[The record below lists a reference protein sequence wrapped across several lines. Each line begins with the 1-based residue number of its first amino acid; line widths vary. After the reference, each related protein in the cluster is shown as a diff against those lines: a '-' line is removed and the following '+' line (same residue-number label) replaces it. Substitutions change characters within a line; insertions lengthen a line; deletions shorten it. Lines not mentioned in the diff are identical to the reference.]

1 MANYI
6 QMPNGVYFPALEGE
20 DYETTVRAAKE
31 KYPEAYGLTKEAPA
45 APTGVVAAATRGT
58 KAYLS
63 QSQTALQGPSTES
76 ALAGIERGKELE
88 RQNPSQLGWDKVKA
102 AYEQGLMPAAKEV
115 ARQVP
120 LAIAEQVPNLAGM
133 AAGARLGAMAG
144 APFGGVGAIGGGA
157 LGALLGQGAASYLPQ
172 AGGNIEAQAQA
183 QLERG
188 EPVNVSGAKAYGAA
202 VPQAAIDVVENKL
215 LFGGRGVLAR
225 LMGTSDAVLAKKS
238 AIELERLAQEKIV
251 PLLLKGTTKGAA
263 TQIPGEII
271 QDILQRAQAGQE
283 LTSPEALRGYG
294 ETAFQVGLL
303 GPLGAVGRLSE
314 RSGAKAELEIKQ
326 LEDQQKAQQAGL
338 QQQQQA
344 AQQAQLDKLKP
355 EYAAEVTQKYQDL
368 QAQAQQF
375 QAAMNAKVEKD
386 DFAGQ
391 QAKDDAKKAYAEFRK
406 SDEFRQTL
414 RDYME
419 LKATSPAAVTPA
431 TPPAPPAQTPQ
442 MQAAVAAQQAFENKP
457 PAPPVEVQTTT
468 PMPEPA
474 ELHATMQAFAK
485 RLEDNQQA
493 QSDAAAK
500 ADTEALKGLH
510 TQYLDLTQ
518 QHAQAAQDLKDAG
531 GYNAPK
537 VPVEEI
543 ARLQKSI
550 DRETT
555 KLTAM
560 AGPGFDPA
568 VAAKAVARIER
579 LKAEL
584 DPYQRQTL
592 LEGRPNEA
600 FMGAARER
608 EAGAQEA
615 TAVQEQGRR
624 DALFN
629 TTDQNLG
636 GRHGLANLRLL
647 SAAREQITPEQAA
660 SVQREG
666 KVGAETAALQR
677 IGATEVQRPFPKE
690 APATESEI
698 PYVDELIAALP
709 QGHTITPGA
718 IRQGLG
724 ADKRNASD
732 LRAQLAI
739 ATETKN
745 REAKLEAI
753 NGLQALRDQNK
764 ERAARGALGAEKTQ
778 AELGFGTMPEGRA
791 KEAAADMHADKQN
804 NILVQMV
811 KTLDSLIRGR
821 IPGTLTLNTGRIQQQ
836 FDAQKE
842 AYVASQLAEINA
854 RRSAFGVPP
863 MADWEAG
870 NARARV
876 MDALTELHERWGK
889 ADGVRP
895 SDFTDR
901 KEAVRAIQ
909 QHMRDNVYE
918 TVLTGAQRLQDV
930 SKGEMSEKTGSTTTH
945 YTSRLDDRGKP
956 IAIPPAKKGSRIA
969 APDEL
974 TLREAPRGAATDKQ
988 EAINLVEHILSTVG
1002 RRTRAV
1008 PTEAVKAPTK
1018 VGSLADM
1025 KALFAAEK
1033 SGETSGKTDP
1043 ATLHFLEQLAEILP
1057 KTNAAD
1063 FIKMAREQ
1071 AQQVMEGNLPSIHAV
1086 QALEEMAA
1094 THKGVSQIGEATQRQ
1109 LFEGV
1114 DSRLAV
1120 ERKDSWNFLNLLES
1134 ESVQKVKEGI
1144 AKQRQAN
1151 IDALNQA
1158 RDVLITNKDTIAA
1171 EQKYQ
1176 ATLKK
1181 AQKQAA
1187 PLAEQLAVQRGQAE
1201 LAKEILDPLRKS
1213 LADVQMQLDHVQA
1226 VKDRIAAGPTGK
1238 PVERAAPLSESDKDQ
1253 LHKLVTQ
1260 REYIALAEKALK
1272 RTTLTPEQRAVI
1284 EKQLAAA
1291 RKAVEVTIA
1300 KPEVQKLLGMGTR
1313 PPSTRLDNLWT
1324 PEFLKSV
1331 PNVLA
1336 QETALKARKQELR
1349 VAIETAEKM
1358 GEEVQ
1363 ANIVALEKQLAA
1375 TEGTATEDIAQA
1387 QEALGQAKEAKASK
1401 KRAAAVPETVSRV
1414 AEEEYQASLQ
1424 NAREG
1429 MGLEGIRHEVDT
1441 ADRETKQRVD
1451 AVRSKL
1457 GSLNDQLV
1465 NAAPEAKAEIQAKID
1480 AAEEKLSSVFN
1491 LATRRVV
1498 QLKEEGQQDLE
1509 DAFTMRDT
1517 MTQAAKDARARR
1529 KSGEAAPA
1537 LPQAR
1542 EGPVVRPVGAGQG
1555 RVSESGTTKY
1565 QGKEVSAIDTLAE
1578 KRAELREIQRRMD
1591 FLRTNKKDKAANR
1604 LTPVYKDLQ
1613 AQEATAIAEVHAA
1626 EKAVLAEKKAAENA
1640 VASVSEEAAIRRQNA
1655 QRARQVELQARTTWL
1670 DDAIAKEK
1678 AKAKPDKALLRTY
1691 EEERVKLEGG
1701 VISNTIAATDERAL
1715 WGAED
1720 RLVSRAED
1728 RLLSRGK
1735 PEQGS
1740 TKAQAIADIEKAMGT
1755 KVTGRVFSAYESVG
1769 AFLKAHPEFK
1779 GAIPDDAKA
1788 FTHNGRAVMFAEN
1801 IGKDEAI
1808 GVFLHEV
1815 GTHIGFRNF
1824 FNESQYKGIVS
1835 AVKQWAAKND
1845 GSIESRVGKSA
1856 MERMEAAKTEAVQ
1869 RDDELIAY
1877 AVEEA
1882 VKAGVSPAGFKSG
1895 SAIAN
1900 WLRAVVNAFK
1910 AALSKIG
1917 IDPQSLNAID
1927 LVNFAY
1933 GCAHLELHGTWHGTG
1948 PKVFHEFDH
1957 SYMGSGEGAQA
1968 FTWGGYRAESHGI
1981 ADTYKTREEA
1991 KANAARSNAPA
2002 WDAWKKENAVTFD
2015 GKNIQEL
2022 LAEADATGK
2031 IEGFPTDGPDSRS
2044 MIGTSN
2050 ISQIISIM
2058 REVESSLVNGY
2069 AHNTV
2074 GAVLRRYTDGINKNK
2089 NLSRW
2094 PAEKVAHLYNLIEWA
2109 ANPENIKRF
2118 SAPLDDVTYQ
2128 GIHYFD
2134 AEPSVLRPV
2143 GAVAQ
2148 NIEDG
2153 MHVQQALADAITEEE
2168 HSVKIWTDAAKY
2180 SHADPQALKKAQ
2192 ESLKILHTLDPN
2204 DFAYRKPT
2212 ERPPAPKGN
2221 MLRTLHTYPEEAY
2234 LEYKKPLLDQ
2244 SQRVKDGMAAAYQSL
2259 TPAQQ
2264 KMFRRL
2270 YASSKQDAAGAYDA
2284 LSGALES
2291 ESDASKLLLKHGVA
2305 GNKFLDSAS
2314 RHKKVTDKS
2323 RYNYVDFG
2331 DKEEGAAILGHNIEP
2346 IGEAKGIFFSRGA
2359 PSAFIGKEAG
2369 KYETFRGNFMGLA
2382 GRTQFV
2388 DRLAAADAGIVAA
2401 EGAGKLSSMEAFQAQ
2416 YFMRMGDQV
2425 SQAAG
2430 QFITSGPMG
2439 IVKDNKT
2446 GEFRYESSKGA
2457 NLKRMADYIEKAG
2470 VGEQEGERMLTALVA
2485 GERAEATTNGWN
2497 RLFASDPQAARAEYL
2512 ADKAYLAAH
2521 PEAKKWMDAAKTEYK
2536 QYNDGLIDFAVQC
2549 GIISKDEGKRLQAKP
2564 YIPFYRVEN
2573 GVVNLYMDSEH
2584 AFRIG
2589 DITNDPELKRMVGDN
2604 QHILPIL
2611 TSAVQNTFMLTRMS
2625 MQNKTTMEVNNAMY
2639 KAGFVSKMGAGPGPA
2654 SPDTVRY
2661 RVDGMP
2667 HFAVIDSDTFGI
2679 PAHLIVK
2686 GMEGIKTNLP
2696 LLVQALGI
2704 PADWVRKFVTRSPAY
2719 AVRQLIRD
2727 PINAFILS
2735 GVDGVPVVGAL
2746 KQLTKMQMG
2755 RSPTEE
2761 SLMRGLAISS
2771 NVFSGNEKDMQKFL
2785 KDIVAGK
2792 STWDKTLAKMD
2803 TLALQADAATR
2814 ATIYEDSIAKGMSVA
2829 QAQFR
2834 ALESQNFS
2842 RRGVSPTTHMLS
2854 TMIPFFNAQ
2863 IQGLDVLY
2871 RSMTGKMPFSQ
2882 KLDIQRKIMARG
2894 AMLMTGSLAYALM
2907 MQDDEEYKKLSP
2919 EERYGNFLVP
2929 VPGFKNKLKVPRPYE
2944 AGILF
2949 MALPEAVVNAAMS
2962 DTKAAEAALGIG
2974 KLLLNSAP
2982 GIVPVGPKPL
2992 LEAAYGA
2999 TTRGPIESRHEKH
3012 MQATSRYRE
3021 DTPEALRLAGQATGM
3036 FGVSA
3041 VMLTHLVRG
3050 YTSTLGLSA
3059 LHMLDPL
3066 LADKAAGEK
3075 ATAEEAKLPFVGG
3088 LFQREGRF
3096 LIDRAYDRMDEVNQ
3110 AKGTYDNLV
3119 ERGQKAEA
3127 KAFAQR
3133 FASQLAAADTAGEMK
3148 QQMGEL
3154 YKMER
3159 VIREHPTMTTERKD
3173 ALLAKLK
3180 LAENKYA
3187 EKFVTLVD
3195 RTTHP

>member
-45 APTGVVAAATRGT
+45 APTGLVAAATRGT

-102 AYEQGLMPAAKEV
+102 AYEQGLMPAVKEV

-120 LAIAEQVPNLAGM
+120 LAIAEQIPNLAAMGAGAKAGS
-133 AAGARLGAMAG
+133 AAGAALGWRGRVA
-144 APFGGVGAIGGGA
+144 GGA
-157 LGALLGQGAASYLPQ
+157 LGSLLGQGAASYLPQ

-188 EPVNVSGAKAYGAA
+188 EPVDVSGAKAYGAA

-225 LMGTSDAVLAKKS
+225 LLGTSDAVLAKKS
-238 AIELERLAQEKIV
+238 AVELEKLAQEKIV
-251 PLLLKGTTKGAA
+251 PLLLKGTAKGVA
-263 TQIPGEII
+263 TEIPGEIT

-314 RSGAKAELEIKQ
+314 RSGAKAELETKQ

-355 EYAAEVTQKYQDL
+355 EYATKVIQKYQDL

-442 MQAAVAAQQAFENKP
+442 MQAAVAAQKAFEEQP

-510 TQYLDLTQ
+510 AQYLDLTQ

-592 LEGRPNEA
+592 LEGKPNEA

-608 EAGAQEA
+608 EAGTQAD
-615 TAVQEQGRR
+615 TAVQEKERRGAMFSEQGKTKPNE
-624 DALFN
+624 A
-629 TTDQNLG
+629 
-636 GRHGLANLRLL
+636 LL

-677 IGATEVQRPFPKE
+677 IGATEVLRPFPKE
-690 APATESEI
+690 APAAESEI
-698 PYVDELIAALP
+698 PYVDELIATLP

-764 ERAARGALGAEKTQ
+764 ERAARGTLGAEKTQ

-791 KEAAADMHADKQN
+791 KEAAANMHADKQN

-876 MDALTELHERWGK
+876 MEALTELHERWGK

-918 TVLTGAQRLQDV
+918 TVLTGAQRLQEV
-930 SKGEMSEKTGSTTTH
+930 SKGEMAEKTGSTITH
-945 YTSRLDDRGKP
+945 YTSRLDDKGKP

-969 APDEL
+969 APAEL

-988 EAINLVEHILSTVG
+988 EAIDLVEHILSTVG

-1033 SGETSGKTDP
+1033 SGEASGKTDP
-1043 ATLHFLEQLAEILP
+1043 ATKHFLEQLAEILP
-1057 KTNAAD
+1057 KTNDAD

-1086 QALEEMAA
+1086 QALEEMTA

-1187 PLAEQLAVQRGQAE
+1187 PLAEQIAVQHGQAE
-1201 LAKEILDPLRKS
+1201 LAKETLDPLRKS

-1238 PVERAAPLSESDKDQ
+1238 PVERTAPLSETDKDQ

-1284 EKQLAAA
+1284 EKQLEAA

-1300 KPEVQKLLGMGTR
+1300 KPEVQKIFGMGTR
-1313 PPSTRLDNLWT
+1313 PPSTRFDNLWT

-1414 AEEEYQASLQ
+1414 AEEEYQASVQ

-1451 AVRSKL
+1451 AVRSEL
-1457 GSLNDQLV
+1457 GSLNDQLA

-1480 AAEEKLSSVFN
+1480 AAEAKLSSVFN

-1542 EGPVVRPVGAGQG
+1542 EGPVVRPIGAGQG

-1565 QGKEVSAIDTLAE
+1565 RGKDESAIDILAE

-1591 FLRTNKKDKAANR
+1591 FLRTNKKDKAGNR

-1613 AQEATAIAEVHAA
+1613 AQEATAIAEVHMA
-1626 EKAVLAEKKAAENA
+1626 EKAVRAEEKARKDVEAELGRKPR
-1640 VASVSEEAAIRRQNA
+1640 VGVSRKEEVREGMEEAKTGTE
-1655 QRARQVELQARTTWL
+1655 V
-1670 DDAIAKEK
+1670 
-1678 AKAKPDKALLRTY
+1678 
-1691 EEERVKLEGG
+1691 
-1701 VISNTIAATDERAL
+1701 TDTRSR
-1715 WGAED
+1715 WSAED
-1720 RLVSRAED
+1720 RSYAMGSEVESKALSSEQVDALEADDIQAALNSLAQDTSNSRLNRAVAD
-1728 RLLSRGK
+1728 RLAVLISSTSITLHDKLYDPKNPTQELLGSATSLDIELSR
-1735 PEQGS
+1735 
-1740 TKAQAIADIEKAMGT
+1740 
-1755 KVTGRVFSAYESVG
+1755 
-1769 AFLKAHPEFK
+1769 
-1779 GAIPDDAKA
+1779 
-1788 FTHNGRAVMFAEN
+1788 NGGLSQEVL
-1801 IGKDEAI
+1801 
-1808 GVFLHEV
+1808 LHEGV
-1815 GTHIGFRNF
+1815 H
-1824 FNESQYKGIVS
+1824 S
-1835 AVKQWAAKND
+1835 AVDRVLQMPEYLLTKTQRIAKRELQELYASVKND
-1845 GSIESRVGKSA
+1845 PHFTSENAKSSL
-1856 MERMEAAKTEAVQ
+1856 TEFVAEVMSNKNLQ
-1869 RDDELIAY
+1869 EQLQ
-1877 AVEEA
+1877 
-1882 VKAGVSPAGFKSG
+1882 VKKWKMSDAWKGFKS
-1895 SAIAN
+1895 II
-1900 WLRAVVNAFK
+1900 LRM
-1910 AALSKIG
+1910 LG
-1917 IDPQSLNAID
+1917 IDWRPEDMLGASLQSVDALMIPTSRM
-1927 LVNFAY
+1927 L
-1933 GCAHLELHGTWHGTG
+1933 
-1948 PKVFHEFDH
+1948 
-1957 SYMGSGEGAQA
+1957 
-1968 FTWGGYRAESHGI
+1968 
-1981 ADTYKTREEA
+1981 A
-1991 KANAARSNAPA
+1991 KDRARSVYGVP
-2002 WDAWKKENAVTFD
+2002 
-2015 GKNIQEL
+2015 
-2022 LAEADATGK
+2022 
-2031 IEGFPTDGPDSRS
+2031 
-2044 MIGTSN
+2044 
-2050 ISQIISIM
+2050 
-2058 REVESSLVNGY
+2058 
-2069 AHNTV
+2069 
-2074 GAVLRRYTDGINKNK
+2074 
-2089 NLSRW
+2089 
-2094 PAEKVAHLYNLIEWA
+2094 
-2109 ANPENIKRF
+2109 
-2118 SAPLDDVTYQ
+2118 
-2128 GIHYFD
+2128 
-2134 AEPSVLRPV
+2134 
-2143 GAVAQ
+2143 
-2148 NIEDG
+2148 
-2153 MHVQQALADAITEEE
+2153 
-2168 HSVKIWTDAAKY
+2168 
-2180 SHADPQALKKAQ
+2180 
-2192 ESLKILHTLDPN
+2192 
-2204 DFAYRKPT
+2204 AYRS
-2212 ERPPAPKGN
+2212 N
-2221 MLRTLHTYPEEAY
+2221 MPMR
-2234 LEYKKPLLDQ
+2234 
-2244 SQRVKDGMAAAYQSL
+2244 
-2259 TPAQQ
+2259 
-2264 KMFRRL
+2264 
-2270 YASSKQDAAGAYDA
+2270 
-2284 LSGALES
+2284 
-2291 ESDASKLLLKHGVA
+2291 
-2305 GNKFLDSAS
+2305 
-2314 RHKKVTDKS
+2314 
-2323 RYNYVDFG
+2323 
-2331 DKEEGAAILGHNIEP
+2331 
-2346 IGEAKGIFFSRGA
+2346 
-2359 PSAFIGKEAG
+2359 SAFIGKEAG
-2369 KYETFRGNFMGLA
+2369 KFDTFRGNFMGLA

-2401 EGAGKLSSMEAFQAQ
+2401 EGAGKLSSMEAFQTQ

-2485 GERAEATTNGWN
+2485 GERAEATPNGWN
-2497 RLFASDPQAARAEYL
+2497 RLFASDPQAARSEYL
-2512 ADKAYLAAH
+2512 ADKSYLDAH
-2521 PEAKKWMDAAKTEYK
+2521 PEAKKWMDAAKNEYK

-2589 DITNDPELKRMVGDN
+2589 DITNDPELKRMVGDS

-2696 LLVQALGI
+2696 MLVQAMGI

-2727 PINAFILS
+2727 PINAYILS
-2735 GVDGVPVVGAL
+2735 GVDGAPVVGAL

-2842 RRGVSPTTHMLS
+2842 RRGLSPTMHMLS

-2894 AMLMTGSLAYALM
+2894 ALLMTGSLAYALM
-2907 MQDDEEYKKLSP
+2907 MQDDDEYKKLSP
-2919 EERYGNFLVP
+2919 EERYGNLLVP
-2929 VPGFKNKLKVPRPYE
+2929 VPGFKNKLKAPLPYE

-2949 MALPEAVVNAAMS
+2949 MALPQAVVNAAMS
-2962 DTKAAEAALGIG
+2962 DTKASEAALGIG

-2982 GIVPVGPKPL
+2982 GIIPVGPKPL
-2992 LEAAYGA
+2992 LEAAYGS
-2999 TTRGPIESRHEKH
+2999 TTAGPIESRHEKQ

-3159 VIREHPTMTTERKD
+3159 VIREHPKLSAARKD
-3173 ALLAKLK
+3173 ELLAKLK

>member
-1 MANYI
+1 
-6 QMPNGVYFPALEGE
+6 
-20 DYETTVRAAKE
+20 
-31 KYPEAYGLTKEAPA
+31 
-45 APTGVVAAATRGT
+45 
-58 KAYLS
+58 
-63 QSQTALQGPSTES
+63 
-76 ALAGIERGKELE
+76 
-88 RQNPSQLGWDKVKA
+88 
-102 AYEQGLMPAAKEV
+102 
-115 ARQVP
+115 
-120 LAIAEQVPNLAGM
+120 
-133 AAGARLGAMAG
+133 
-144 APFGGVGAIGGGA
+144 
-157 LGALLGQGAASYLPQ
+157 
-172 AGGNIEAQAQA
+172 
-183 QLERG
+183 
-188 EPVNVSGAKAYGAA
+188 
-202 VPQAAIDVVENKL
+202 
-215 LFGGRGVLAR
+215 
-225 LMGTSDAVLAKKS
+225 
-238 AIELERLAQEKIV
+238 
-251 PLLLKGTTKGAA
+251 
-263 TQIPGEII
+263 
-271 QDILQRAQAGQE
+271 
-283 LTSPEALRGYG
+283 
-294 ETAFQVGLL
+294 
-303 GPLGAVGRLSE
+303 
-314 RSGAKAELEIKQ
+314 
-326 LEDQQKAQQAGL
+326 
-338 QQQQQA
+338 
-344 AQQAQLDKLKP
+344 
-355 EYAAEVTQKYQDL
+355 
-368 QAQAQQF
+368 
-375 QAAMNAKVEKD
+375 
-386 DFAGQ
+386 
-391 QAKDDAKKAYAEFRK
+391 
-406 SDEFRQTL
+406 
-414 RDYME
+414 
-419 LKATSPAAVTPA
+419 
-431 TPPAPPAQTPQ
+431 
-442 MQAAVAAQQAFENKP
+442 
-457 PAPPVEVQTTT
+457 
-468 PMPEPA
+468 MPEPA

-510 TQYLDLTQ
+510 AQYLDLTQ

-592 LEGRPNEA
+592 LEGKPNEA

-608 EAGAQEA
+608 EAGTQAD
-615 TAVQEQGRR
+615 TAVQEKERRGAMFSEQGKTKPNE
-624 DALFN
+624 A
-629 TTDQNLG
+629 
-636 GRHGLANLRLL
+636 LL

-677 IGATEVQRPFPKE
+677 IGATEVLRPFPKE
-690 APATESEI
+690 APAAESEI
-698 PYVDELIAALP
+698 PYVDELIATLP

-764 ERAARGALGAEKTQ
+764 ERAARGTLGAEKTQ

-791 KEAAADMHADKQN
+791 KEAAANMHADKQN

-876 MDALTELHERWGK
+876 MEALTELHERWGK

-918 TVLTGAQRLQDV
+918 TVLTGAQRLQEV
-930 SKGEMSEKTGSTTTH
+930 SKGEMAEKTGSTITH
-945 YTSRLDDRGKP
+945 YTSRLDDKGKP

-969 APDEL
+969 APAEL

-988 EAINLVEHILSTVG
+988 EAIDLVEHILSTVG

-1033 SGETSGKTDP
+1033 SGEASGKTDP
-1043 ATLHFLEQLAEILP
+1043 ATKHFLEQLAEILP
-1057 KTNAAD
+1057 KTNDAD

-1086 QALEEMAA
+1086 QALEEMTA

-1187 PLAEQLAVQRGQAE
+1187 PLAEQIAVQHGQAE
-1201 LAKEILDPLRKS
+1201 LAKETLDPLRKS

-1238 PVERAAPLSESDKDQ
+1238 PVERTAPLSETDKDQ

-1284 EKQLAAA
+1284 EKQLEAA

-1300 KPEVQKLLGMGTR
+1300 KPEVQKIFGMGTR
-1313 PPSTRLDNLWT
+1313 PPSTRFDNLWT

-1387 QEALGQAKEAKASK
+1387 QEELGQAKEAKASK

-1414 AEEEYQASLQ
+1414 AEEEYQASVQ

-1451 AVRSKL
+1451 AVRSEL
-1457 GSLNDQLV
+1457 GSLNDQLA

-1480 AAEEKLSSVFN
+1480 AAEAKLSSVFN

-1542 EGPVVRPVGAGQG
+1542 EGPVVRPIGAGQG

-1565 QGKEVSAIDTLAE
+1565 RGKDESAIDILAE

-1591 FLRTNKKDKAANR
+1591 FLRTNKKDKAGNR

-1613 AQEATAIAEVHAA
+1613 AQEATAIAEVHMA
-1626 EKAVLAEKKAAENA
+1626 EKAVRAEEKARKDVEAELGRKPR
-1640 VASVSEEAAIRRQNA
+1640 VGVSRKEEVREGMEEAKTGTE
-1655 QRARQVELQARTTWL
+1655 V
-1670 DDAIAKEK
+1670 
-1678 AKAKPDKALLRTY
+1678 
-1691 EEERVKLEGG
+1691 
-1701 VISNTIAATDERAL
+1701 TDTRSR
-1715 WGAED
+1715 WSAED
-1720 RLVSRAED
+1720 RSYAMGSEVESKALSSEQVDALEADDIQAALNSLAQDTSNSRLNRAVAD
-1728 RLLSRGK
+1728 RLAVLISSTSITLHDKLYDPKNPTQELLGSATSLDIELSR
-1735 PEQGS
+1735 
-1740 TKAQAIADIEKAMGT
+1740 
-1755 KVTGRVFSAYESVG
+1755 
-1769 AFLKAHPEFK
+1769 
-1779 GAIPDDAKA
+1779 
-1788 FTHNGRAVMFAEN
+1788 NGGLSQEVL
-1801 IGKDEAI
+1801 
-1808 GVFLHEV
+1808 LHEGV
-1815 GTHIGFRNF
+1815 H
-1824 FNESQYKGIVS
+1824 S
-1835 AVKQWAAKND
+1835 AVDRVLQMPEYLLTKTQRIAKRELQELYASVKND
-1845 GSIESRVGKSA
+1845 PHFTSENAKSSL
-1856 MERMEAAKTEAVQ
+1856 TEFVAEVMSNKNLQ
-1869 RDDELIAY
+1869 EQLQ
-1877 AVEEA
+1877 
-1882 VKAGVSPAGFKSG
+1882 VKKWKMSDAWKGFKS
-1895 SAIAN
+1895 II
-1900 WLRAVVNAFK
+1900 LRM
-1910 AALSKIG
+1910 LG
-1917 IDPQSLNAID
+1917 IDWRPEDMLGASLQSVDALMIPTSRM
-1927 LVNFAY
+1927 L
-1933 GCAHLELHGTWHGTG
+1933 
-1948 PKVFHEFDH
+1948 
-1957 SYMGSGEGAQA
+1957 
-1968 FTWGGYRAESHGI
+1968 
-1981 ADTYKTREEA
+1981 A
-1991 KANAARSNAPA
+1991 KDRARSVYGVP
-2002 WDAWKKENAVTFD
+2002 
-2015 GKNIQEL
+2015 
-2022 LAEADATGK
+2022 
-2031 IEGFPTDGPDSRS
+2031 
-2044 MIGTSN
+2044 
-2050 ISQIISIM
+2050 
-2058 REVESSLVNGY
+2058 
-2069 AHNTV
+2069 
-2074 GAVLRRYTDGINKNK
+2074 
-2089 NLSRW
+2089 
-2094 PAEKVAHLYNLIEWA
+2094 
-2109 ANPENIKRF
+2109 
-2118 SAPLDDVTYQ
+2118 
-2128 GIHYFD
+2128 
-2134 AEPSVLRPV
+2134 
-2143 GAVAQ
+2143 
-2148 NIEDG
+2148 
-2153 MHVQQALADAITEEE
+2153 
-2168 HSVKIWTDAAKY
+2168 
-2180 SHADPQALKKAQ
+2180 
-2192 ESLKILHTLDPN
+2192 
-2204 DFAYRKPT
+2204 AYRS
-2212 ERPPAPKGN
+2212 N
-2221 MLRTLHTYPEEAY
+2221 MPMR
-2234 LEYKKPLLDQ
+2234 
-2244 SQRVKDGMAAAYQSL
+2244 
-2259 TPAQQ
+2259 
-2264 KMFRRL
+2264 
-2270 YASSKQDAAGAYDA
+2270 
-2284 LSGALES
+2284 
-2291 ESDASKLLLKHGVA
+2291 
-2305 GNKFLDSAS
+2305 
-2314 RHKKVTDKS
+2314 
-2323 RYNYVDFG
+2323 
-2331 DKEEGAAILGHNIEP
+2331 
-2346 IGEAKGIFFSRGA
+2346 
-2359 PSAFIGKEAG
+2359 SAFIGKEAG
-2369 KYETFRGNFMGLA
+2369 KFDTFRGNFMGLA

-2401 EGAGKLSSMEAFQAQ
+2401 EGAGKLSSMEAFQTQ

-2485 GERAEATTNGWN
+2485 GERAEATPNGWN
-2497 RLFASDPQAARAEYL
+2497 RLFASDPQAARSEYL
-2512 ADKAYLAAH
+2512 ADKSYLDAH
-2521 PEAKKWMDAAKTEYK
+2521 PEAKKWMDAAKNEYK

-2589 DITNDPELKRMVGDN
+2589 DITNDPELKRMVGDS

-2696 LLVQALGI
+2696 MLVQAMGI

-2727 PINAFILS
+2727 PINAYILS
-2735 GVDGVPVVGAL
+2735 GVDGAPVVGAL

-2842 RRGVSPTTHMLS
+2842 RRGLSPTMHMLS

-2894 AMLMTGSLAYALM
+2894 ALLMTGSLAYALM
-2907 MQDDEEYKKLSP
+2907 MQDDDEYKKLSP
-2919 EERYGNFLVP
+2919 EERYGNLLVP
-2929 VPGFKNKLKVPRPYE
+2929 VPGFKNKLKAPLPYE

-2949 MALPEAVVNAAMS
+2949 MALPQAVVNAAMS
-2962 DTKAAEAALGIG
+2962 DTKASEAALGIG

-2982 GIVPVGPKPL
+2982 GIIPVGPKPL
-2992 LEAAYGA
+2992 LEAAYGS
-2999 TTRGPIESRHEKH
+2999 TTAGPIESRHEKQ

-3159 VIREHPTMTTERKD
+3159 VIREHPKLSAARKD
-3173 ALLAKLK
+3173 ELLAKLK